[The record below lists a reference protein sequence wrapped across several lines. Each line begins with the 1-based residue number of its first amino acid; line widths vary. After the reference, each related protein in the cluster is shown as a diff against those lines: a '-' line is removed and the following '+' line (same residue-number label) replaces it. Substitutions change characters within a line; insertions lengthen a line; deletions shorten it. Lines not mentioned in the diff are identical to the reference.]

1 MNWFYYLSVI
11 ISVIFAIAFLV
22 IFFCAYKIYGNI
34 EQALMKSQKG
44 ELDDWR
50 LSDIDFDFN
59 LVIDS
64 IFVSYALGR
73 GAFLV
78 KTQ

>member
-22 IFFCAYKIYGNI
+22 IFFCVYKIYGNI

-44 ELDDWR
+44 ELDD
-50 LSDIDFDFN
+50 
-59 LVIDS
+59 
-64 IFVSYALGR
+64 
-73 GAFLV
+73 
-78 KTQ
+78 

>member
-11 ISVIFAIAFLV
+11 ISVIFAIVV

-44 ELDDWR
+44 ELDD
-50 LSDIDFDFN
+50 
-59 LVIDS
+59 
-64 IFVSYALGR
+64 
-73 GAFLV
+73 
-78 KTQ
+78 

>member
-11 ISVIFAIAFLV
+11 ISVIFAITFLV

-44 ELDDWR
+44 ELDD
-50 LSDIDFDFN
+50 
-59 LVIDS
+59 
-64 IFVSYALGR
+64 
-73 GAFLV
+73 
-78 KTQ
+78 